1 MGLIYEFYA
10 FIKKRWLLFIA
21 PILVATVLI
30 VLLEI
35 FTEDSAIAPFV
46 YTLF

>member
-10 FIKKRWLLFIA
+10 FVRKRWLLFIA

-30 VLLEI
+30 MLLEI
-35 FTEDSAIAPFV
+35 FTKRGAG
-46 YTLF
+46 TLIRK